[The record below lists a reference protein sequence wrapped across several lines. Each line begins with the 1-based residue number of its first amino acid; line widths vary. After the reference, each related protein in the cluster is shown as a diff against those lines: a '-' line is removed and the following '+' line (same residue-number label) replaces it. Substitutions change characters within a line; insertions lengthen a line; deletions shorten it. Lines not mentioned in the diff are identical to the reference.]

1 MEQVFL
7 KIDTDNSGNLSLE
20 EVVLFLKSI
29 TDDISEE
36 NIEKIFEGIDTSG
49 DKVVD
54 LEEFKVKFY
63 IHTNLQN
70 MRQLRHCLKWTKNVS
85 YSASFFKASKYYHNS
100 NIR

>member
-7 KIDTDNSGNLSLE
+7 KIDTDNSGSLSLE

-29 TDDISEE
+29 TDDISED

-54 LEEFKVKFY
+54 LEEFKVKNY
-63 IHTNLQN
+63 IYIYKLAKYEAIEALSQ
-70 MRQLRHCLKWTKNVS
+70 RTKYVP
-85 YSASFFKASKYYHNS
+85 YSASFFKASK
-100 NIR
+100 